1 MRNGEGGA
9 LASLLKAAAL
19 PKTWNT
25 KDRPLWCPLGVK
37 LEISPWG
44 YKSRARSPSWSV
56 PHHTAG
62 RRNALLG
69 CPCPQGAA
77 LHHPCKPLAPGAAR
91 SCLSCTFNK
100 YASFS
105 RCKAALL
112 MQTSIPEAGLGSLMK
127 LFQIQCLWCPIKN
140 TQEAIA
146 ILLRCSAV

>member
-1 MRNGEGGA
+1 MVTQPSQERKVRNGEGGA

-69 CPCPQGAA
+69 CPCPQRAA

-105 RCKAALL
+105 PLAARQLCSCKPPS
-112 MQTSIPEAGLGSLMK
+112 QRRGL
-127 LFQIQCLWCPIKN
+127 
-140 TQEAIA
+140 
-146 ILLRCSAV
+146 VH